1 MAKRFVSKLVER
13 VIRAAEAMHRQK
25 VITFE
30 SQFNNPK
37 QLTDAGGKCSCCG
50 AGPRVTDEHD
60 WWLVFK
66 AGLCN
71 SDGMFYAMLCD
82 GPSGEGCLSVIRAEN
97 TRRKPTFRD
106 DVADI
111 ISMMNGD
118 DVDGMQADFEDADF
132 MGMLDRAE

>member
-1 MAKRFVSKLVER
+1 M
-13 VIRAAEAMHRQK
+13 
-25 VITFE
+25 
-30 SQFNNPK
+30 
-37 QLTDAGGKCSCCG
+37 CSCCG

-66 AGLCN
+66 AGLCD
-71 SDGMFYAMLCD
+71 SDGVFYSMLCD

-97 TRRKPTFRD
+97 KRRKPTFRD

-118 DVDGMQADFEDADF
+118 DVDGMQTDFEDADF
-132 MGMLDRAE
+132 LGMLDIAE